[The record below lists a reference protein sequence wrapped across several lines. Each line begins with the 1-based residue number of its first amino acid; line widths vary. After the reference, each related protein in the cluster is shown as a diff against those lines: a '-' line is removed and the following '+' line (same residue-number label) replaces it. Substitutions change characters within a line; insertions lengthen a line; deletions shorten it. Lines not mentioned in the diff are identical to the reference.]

1 MICLSKKCNAFQEK
15 KGREDMK
22 RKLLSILLTAV
33 MIGTLLTGCGGD
45 SGNAGSASGDSGNAG
60 STSGDTGNTG
70 SPDQADAE
78 TSESGTVNIDFDEE
92 PYEVS
97 IQFVGLFEENNNVEN
112 VEAALNEITLE
123 KINCTVDITP
133 IFIGDLSTT
142 TSMAIAGDEKMDI
155 VAVGLTQALGSMV
168 PDGLLLELD
177 DLIAERGADVAAVTA
192 NVAAAQKVNGVTYA
206 VSGYPYAAFGSGF
219 AYNKTLAEQYGIDMH
234 DGMTMDELS
243 EVGEILKENGVYLTT
258 FGNSST
264 LNYKFAYPLDAF
276 GDNAIYGGIL
286 DPVNSTTVENV
297 YDSENLRN
305 YFKSVKAWFE
315 AGYLPGDQLTDTTTT
330 QEYFSQQKI
339 FGTYTSYTPN
349 QIAVWLNPNFEAGI
363 VQVSDAMISTSSAIE
378 FMLGISSNCERPDK
392 AMDLINL
399 IYADEEVCNLLQYG
413 IEGTDYVAVEGTE
426 NVITYD
432 GSANEDHNSYYTA
445 FSHFGDPLKQ
455 KAVAPLDDSYYDELI
470 AFDSNAKKSLSFGYS
485 FDASDYSAEA
495 GAISAVLQE
504 KLPMLNAG
512 MVEDVDAAV
521 DELVKALED
530 AGINDVIAANQ
541 QQLDA
546 YLAQ

>member
-1 MICLSKKCNAFQEK
+1 
-15 KGREDMK
+15 MK
-22 RKLLSILLTAV
+22 RKLLSILLTAS
-33 MIGTLLTGCGGD
+33 MIGALLTGCGKD
-45 SGNAGSASGDSGNAG
+45 SGNAGSAGEN
-60 STSGDTGNTG
+60 TGNTG
-70 SPDQADAE
+70 SEGQADTAA
-78 TSESGTVNIDFDEE
+78 SDSGTVAIDFDEE

-97 IQFVGLFEENNNVEN
+97 IQFVGLFEENNDVEN
-112 VEAALNEITLE
+112 VEAVLNKITME

-133 IFIGDLSTT
+133 IFIGDLPTT
-142 TSMAIAGDEKMDI
+142 TSMAIAGGEKMDI

-177 DLIAERGADVAAVTA
+177 DLIAERGADVAAITA

-206 VSGYPYAAFGSGF
+206 VSGYPYAALGSGF

-286 DPVNSTTVENV
+286 APANSTTVENV

-305 YFKSVKAWFE
+305 YFKSVKAWLD
-315 AGYLPGDQLTDTTTT
+315 AGYLPGDQLTDTTTV

-363 VQVSDAMISTSSAIE
+363 VQVSDAMISTSSAVE
-378 FMLGISSNCERPDK
+378 FMLGIASNCERPDK

-426 NVITYD
+426 NVITYN
-432 GSANEDHNSYYTA
+432 GSANEDHNSYYTG

-455 KAVAPLDDSYYDELI
+455 KAVSPLDDSYYDELI
-470 AFDSNAKKSLSFGYS
+470 AFDNNAKKSLSFGYS

-495 GAISAVLQE
+495 GAISSVLQE